1 MKNTLLCMSY
11 EHLVG
16 LVKENVITNSRSKQF
31 QNLNITFPTAPSDE
45 QTEQR
50 VGAGGHHS

>member
-1 MKNTLLCMSY
+1 MLY

-16 LVKENVITNSRSKQF
+16 LVKENVIKNSRSKQF
-31 QNLNITFPTAPSDE
+31 KNLNITFPHAPSDE

-50 VGAGGHHS
+50 VGARVTTW